1 MAIIEQAFGEHGE
14 KHPVSAASAVYDALR
29 KKVVSLDHPPGTVL
43 SRTAIAQEYGVSL
56 TPVREALQRLEEDGL
71 VRIMPQSG
79 TVVKRIDVDQ
89 LRETQFLRV
98 AVETEVV
105 RRLALDPD
113 PEVISRA
120 RAILNMQEALQGD
133 TAQMGLFN
141 ELDRAFHR
149 TLFAGVGMTNL
160 QQILI
165 RRLGHLFRCQMLDLP
180 SEGKMADIVEKHWS
194 ILQWIEQG
202 DPDAAMEA
210 IRVHLSGTI
219 RRLDMLREKYPEFFS
234 S

>member
-1 MAIIEQAFGEHGE
+1 MQLFLEAVGTAADVQLERDPNIASVP
-14 KHPVSAASAVYDALR
+14 PVDGTGMNPDLPDA
-29 KKVVSLDHPPGTVL
+29 G
-43 SRTAIAQEYGVSL
+43 G
-56 TPVREALQRLEEDGL
+56 RLL
-71 VRIMPQSG
+71 
-79 TVVKRIDVDQ
+79 
-89 LRETQFLRV
+89 L
-98 AVETEVV
+98 V

-120 RAILNMQEALQGD
+120 RAIMNMQESLHGD
-133 TAQMGLFN
+133 TTQMGLFN

-180 SEGKMADIVEKHWS
+180 SEGKMADIVEKHWR
-194 ILQWIEQG
+194 ILHGIERG
-202 DPDAAMEA
+202 DPDEAMEA

-219 RRLDMLREKYPEFFS
+219 RRLDMLRGQFPEFFS